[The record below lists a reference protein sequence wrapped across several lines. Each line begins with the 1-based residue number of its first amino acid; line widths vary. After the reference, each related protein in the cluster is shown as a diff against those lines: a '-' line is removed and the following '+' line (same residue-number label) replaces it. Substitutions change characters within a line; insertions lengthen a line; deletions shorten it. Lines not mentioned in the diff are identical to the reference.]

1 MLPFFRPEAIDLVG
15 PLKIQPFGVM
25 LAVGFILGSLWCQ
38 KYARRRGI
46 DPKTYTDILFWLALG
61 AMVFGHLGHVF
72 YEPQSYL
79 DDPVKIFKVWEGL
92 SSFGG
97 YFGCAATCVW
107 FFRSRGIKPLRGGD
121 VLMIGLMFGIFIG
134 RLGCFM
140 VHDHI
145 GQEVDESHPI
155 FQQTIGALAVEYPSL
170 EEAAALGKERIEEGD
185 LDARAWRNRGGSYRM
200 CCPPG
205 TDPARSCSC
214 SSEDELYAI
223 AGAWSKSY
231 HPDAI
236 GTVRYDLG
244 LMDSLLGLLVFLVLI
259 TVARK
264 PRREGLLLALTPMI
278 YAPIRLV
285 WDSLR
290 NTDLDG
296 SSDVRYF
303 LDMTPGQIASVILFG
318 LGVWVL
324 WMSRSKPVWPGPEDR
339 PWLPEGAP
347 AGGGGKRKPKA

>member
-1 MLPFFRPEAIDLVG
+1 MLPYFRPEAIDLIG
-15 PLKIQPFGVM
+15 PLKIQPFGVL

-46 DPKTYTDILFWLALG
+46 DPRTYTDILFWLALG

-72 YEPQSYL
+72 YEPAEYL
-79 DDPVKIFKVWEGL
+79 AEPLKIFKVWEGL

-121 VLMIGLMFGIFIG
+121 ILMIGLMFGIFIG
-134 RLGCFM
+134 RLGCFV

-145 GQEVDESHPI
+145 GTEVEDSHAL
-155 FQQTIGALAVEYPSL
+155 FQNTIGPLAVEYPTL
-170 EEAAALGKERIEEGD
+170 EEAAEVGRQRVEAGDSYASSARRSALSPGD
-185 LDARAWRNRGGSYRM
+185 GF
-200 CCPPG
+200 CCPEDS
-205 TDPARSCSC
+205 TRSRCPCNEQES
-214 SSEDELYAI
+214 YAV
-223 AGAWSKSY
+223 AGAWAQHY
-231 HPDAI
+231 PPGAI

-244 LMDSLLGLLVFLVLI
+244 LMDSLLGLFVFLVLVF
-259 TVARK
+259 VARK
-264 PRREGLLLALTPMI
+264 PRREGLLLALAPMI

-290 NTDLDG
+290 NTDLGEG

-303 LDMTPGQIASVILFG
+303 FDMTPGQIAAVILFG

-324 WMSRSKPVWPGPEDR
+324 WMSRSRPVWPSPEDK
-339 PWLPEGAP
+339 PWVESSGT
-347 AGGGGKRKPKA
+347 KN